1 MKLIRW
7 ILAVFLPPVS
17 VFMTSGFGVTL
28 FINIAL
34 TLLGWVPGM
43 IHAVWVLAKHEEKL
57 NNSEGTV

>member
-7 ILAVFLPPVS
+7 ILAVLLPPVS
-17 VFMTSGFGVTL
+17 VFMVSGFSATL

-57 NNSEGTV
+57 NNSEGMV